1 MAKPPSSATKK
12 PAPEA
17 TPEASKPR
25 RGLMQWLIL
34 AVTAAVVGALV
45 WANLAG
51 LIPLRDGP
59 DPAAVALEQRLTTLE
74 QRLAAL
80 EANLG
85 DSAAGLDSLDER
97 IADIEARPPAIP
109 QQVDLGPLEDRI
121 AALEATPSV
130 PTDSGAMTAD
140 LEARL
145 AALESRV
152 LAERADAPPAATL
165 LAVAQLRS
173 ALGGSGPFEAPLAAL
188 AAVGGDDGDVAAA
201 LAVLAP
207 HAAAGIPTRERLR
220 DRFGA
225 FAESILRNAIAP
237 PGDSWVEN
245 TLARLSGLIT
255 VRRVGGDVQGNS
267 AEAVVARTEAQL
279 ETGDLA
285 AAITELETLDGAPAE
300 AAEPWLALAR
310 ARFDADSALAVIDA
324 RAIAAMAGG

>member
-12 PAPEA
+12 PVPEA
-17 TPEASKPR
+17 APAAVKPR
-25 RGLMQWLIL
+25 RGVMPWLIL

-51 LIPLRDGP
+51 LIPLRDGQ
-59 DPAAVALEQRLTTLE
+59 DPVAAALELRLTDLE

-80 EANLG
+80 EAGLG
-85 DSAAGLDSLDER
+85 DGAAARDALVER
-97 IADIEARPPAIP
+97 IGAIESRPPATPEIT
-109 QQVDLGPLEDRI
+109 DLGPLEDRM
-121 AALEATPSV
+121 AALEATPSA
-130 PTDSGAMTAD
+130 PADSGAMTAE
-140 LEARL
+140 LELRIST
-145 AALESRV
+145 LESRPLV
-152 LAERADAPPAATL
+152 ERSDAPPVATL

-220 DRFGA
+220 DRFPA
-225 FAESILRNAIAP
+225 FAELILKSVIAP
-237 PGDSWVEN
+237 PGDSWVET

-255 VRRVGGDVQGNS
+255 VRRVGGDVQGDS
-267 AEAVVARTEAQL
+267 AEAVVARAEAQL

-285 AAITELETLDGAPAE
+285 AAITEIETLDGAPAE

-310 ARFDADSALAVIDA
+310 ARFEADSALAVIDA